1 MLFFTKDSNYSI
13 VKGIDNTATQD
24 YSLQSSEKEESW
36 IGVSSFI
43 SWSPLRKQSV
53 FEKHNQMGKE
63 IYVK

>member
-13 VKGIDNTATQD
+13 VKGIDNIATQD
-24 YSLQSSEKEESW
+24 YSLQSSEKSESW

-53 FEKHNQMGKE
+53 LEKHNQMGKE